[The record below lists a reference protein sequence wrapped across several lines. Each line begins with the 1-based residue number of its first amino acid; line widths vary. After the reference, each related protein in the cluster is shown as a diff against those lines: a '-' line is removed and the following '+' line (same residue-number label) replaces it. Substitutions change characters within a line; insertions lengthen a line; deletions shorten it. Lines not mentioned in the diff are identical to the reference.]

1 MRRFPARVTA
11 ARELPGGGEFGMEYL
26 AAALTMALPAMTSAL
41 AQAWTATHAMDG
53 MARQPEAAA
62 DIRGSLVLPL
72 AFMEALTLFSFV
84 IALLL
89 WIKI

>member
-1 MRRFPARVTA
+1 MQF
-11 ARELPGGGEFGMEYL
+11 F
-26 AAALTMALPAMTSAL
+26 AAALVMALPAMMSAF

-53 MARQPEAAA
+53 MARQPEAAGE
-62 DIRGSLVLPL
+62 IRNSLFLPL

-89 WIKI
+89 WLKI